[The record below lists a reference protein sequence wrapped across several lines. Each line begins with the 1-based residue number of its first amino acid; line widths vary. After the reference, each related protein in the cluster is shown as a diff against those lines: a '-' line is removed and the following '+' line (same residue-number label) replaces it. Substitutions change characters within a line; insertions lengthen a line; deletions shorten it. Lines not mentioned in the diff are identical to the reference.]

1 MLKNML
7 LSATILLG
15 ASVSAQAA
23 CDFANTTPIKVQA
36 PSFPAWIAVSDYM
49 KTCGN
54 VQVELDMQYKEK
66 QPAALSAK
74 PALYQFA
81 GLAVN
86 SLVPLLNDG
95 TVRPLDDLIAKYG
108 QNLQANQL
116 IRIDGKVMAI
126 AMMVNVQHLMYRRDI
141 FADLKLPEPT
151 NYDELLVSLAAIKK
165 SGAMQYPMGGTYK
178 SGWDLATDF
187 VNMYFGFEG
196 AFFGAGNVATV
207 QGEAGLKTLA
217 MMKALTAYM
226 DPEFLTSETTTVQ
239 QQFQRGK
246 IAAAN
251 LWVTRAAAMDDAKE
265 STVVGKIAFAKAPAA
280 HAGGKPATTVWWDGF
295 AIAKNISDAEAD
307 AAFRVAM
314 QGLSPEMVKA
324 NNNAAIWLIKGYEP
338 GKYAVGAAASAAAGA
353 PPYPAT
359 TAMGLM
365 HTALGANLANFFN
378 GRETADQ
385 TLAKIAA
392 AYTVSAKE
400 KGILK

>member
-1 MLKNML
+1 
-7 LSATILLG
+7 
-15 ASVSAQAA
+15 
-23 CDFANTTPIKVQA
+23 
-36 PSFPAWIAVSDYM
+36 
-49 KTCGN
+49 
-54 VQVELDMQYKEK
+54 
-66 QPAALSAK
+66 
-74 PALYQFA
+74 
-81 GLAVN
+81 
-86 SLVPLLNDG
+86 
-95 TVRPLDDLIAKYG
+95 
-108 QNLQANQL
+108 
-116 IRIDGKVMAI
+116 
-126 AMMVNVQHLMYRRDI
+126 
-141 FADLKLPEPT
+141 
-151 NYDELLVSLAAIKK
+151 
-165 SGAMQYPMGGTYK
+165 
-178 SGWDLATDF
+178 
-187 VNMYFGFEG
+187 
-196 AFFGAGNVATV
+196 
-207 QGEAGLKTLA
+207 
-217 MMKALTAYM
+217 MMKALTAFM